1 MIRMVSMRVAMS
13 NLSIVARP
21 KLLGLIVLP
30 VFCGAF
36 FMLPNADD
44 NLVAECTLCHATVRR
59 GTKKANA
66 SNGGMWSYL
75 KTRHKEEHEKVLG
88 AKEDEKKRKDEFK
101 ENELAADAM
110 FPATKKARLQSTSS
124 EPKSL
129 VQSTLTL
136 TSSLSSTKPKA
147 NIERVQTLCQPFVT
161 VNSKWAHSDPKAIEM
176 TNDLAIVIALDQEPY
191 AMVEHYGFGG
201 FLEKRFP
208 WYQIPTA
215 DHMARVAI
223 PQLYQSV
230 AEPVRQI
237 LSASKTVAIATDGW
251 TAENAA
257 FEILG
262 LIVFTIQDDGKLNR
276 VVLCCPEIR
285 GSANAENM
293 KIVIKQ
299 ALEDWQL
306 TDWVVAFVTDNA
318 PVMQKAVRLLEYPR
332 HGCVVHRLQ
341 NAVRKNIPSTPSDG
355 EPVQR
360 IVNDVVACCKQIAG
374 HLNRISKAANDSWNE
389 SCLESGAASTK

>member
-1 MIRMVSMRVAMS
+1 
-13 NLSIVARP
+13 
-21 KLLGLIVLP
+21 
-30 VFCGAF
+30 
-36 FMLPNADD
+36 
-44 NLVAECTLCHATVRR
+44 
-59 GTKKANA
+59 
-66 SNGGMWSYL
+66 
-75 KTRHKEEHEKVLG
+75 
-88 AKEDEKKRKDEFK
+88 
-101 ENELAADAM
+101 
-110 FPATKKARLQSTSS
+110 
-124 EPKSL
+124 
-129 VQSTLTL
+129 
-136 TSSLSSTKPKA
+136 
-147 NIERVQTLCQPFVT
+147 FVT

-299 ALEDWQL
+299 ICAL
-306 TDWVVAFVTDNA
+306 VAFLDCASEDEPQATGVQTLAKGLKKEVESRFRDVQQQCWTHTTKYQA
-318 PVMQKAVRLLEYPR
+318 FAILSLQLKLLP
-332 HGCVVHRLQ
+332 Q
-341 NAVRKNIPSTPSDG
+341 
-355 EPVQR
+355 
-360 IVNDVVACCKQIAG
+360 
-374 HLNRISKAANDSWNE
+374 
-389 SCLESGAASTK
+389 